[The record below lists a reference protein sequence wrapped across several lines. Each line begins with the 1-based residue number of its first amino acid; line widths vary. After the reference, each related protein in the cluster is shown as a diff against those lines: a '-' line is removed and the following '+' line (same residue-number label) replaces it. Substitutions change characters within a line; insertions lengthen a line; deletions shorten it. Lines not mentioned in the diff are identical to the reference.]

1 MTYEEMKKVEYR
13 LVFAARENRER
24 IDELHGYAAA
34 KGLAESGTRFHETWM
49 DWQEEL
55 WNRINW
61 LTHQEYYL
69 GMLRAKCESIKIE
82 ENDIK
87 WTLNDYVYSK

>member
-13 LVFAARENRER
+13 LAIVAMENRER

-34 KGLAESGTRFHETWM
+34 KGLAESGTRFHDVWM
-49 DWQEEL
+49 DWQNEL

-61 LTHQEYYL
+61 LTHQEFYL
-69 GMLRAKCESIKIE
+69 GLIRAKSESFEIE
-82 ENDIK
+82 EKDIA